1 MMRTLLSR
9 SRGVPLMVLALLVA
23 LPFVSGPYLVYLVTL
38 ALTFSIFALG
48 YDLLFGHTG
57 IVSFGHSVLYGLPA
71 YAIGILSQTVFDV
84 KNPVALIGVALLAG
98 VLLGAA
104 MGWLCSYTRGIYLAI
119 VTFAL
124 AHVSEL
130 FIFSDPRGIT
140 QGENSITR
148 IRPSAI
154 VVGDFTVDLF
164 SGVGLY
170 YLTLA
175 FLVLVLVGLT
185 LLMRSQW
192 GRVFRAIHQN
202 EERLSSLGYNTR
214 PYKILAFAFSG
225 GICAIAGSMVAF
237 LNNVVSPAMV
247 DWQVGAEILLIT
259 VLGGA
264 GTMTGPILGSF
275 VVVFTQTYATS
286 LVGQGNWVYVLGALY
301 ILVALF
307 LPGGI
312 VNALSRLPP
321 LYGRFAG
328 LGHRGKGLV
337 GAPPSSRVADPPR

>member
-1 MMRTLLSR
+1 MMRALLGPA
-9 SRGVPLMVLALLVA
+9 RGLPLIVLALLVA

-71 YAIGILSQTVFDV
+71 YAIGMLSQTVFDV

-98 VLLGAA
+98 VLLGGAI
-104 MGWLCSYTRGIYLAI
+104 GWLCSYTRGIYLAI

-140 QGENSITR
+140 QGENSITK
-148 IRPSAI
+148 IRPDAV
-154 VVGDFTVDLF
+154 VVGDLVIDLF

-175 FLVLVLVGLT
+175 FLLLVVVGLR

-192 GRVFRAIHQN
+192 GRVFHAIHQN
-202 EERLSSLGYNTR
+202 ESRLLSLGYNTR

-225 GICAIAGSMVAF
+225 GICAIAGAMVAF

-264 GTMTGPILGSF
+264 GTMTGPILGAF

-286 LVGQGNWVYVLGALY
+286 LVGEGNWVYVLGTLY
-301 ILVALF
+301 IVVALF

-312 VNALSRLPP
+312 VNALVRLTS
-321 LYGRFAG
+321 LYRRRFSVG
-328 LGHRGKGLV
+328 GRGKGFV
-337 GAPPSSRVADPPR
+337 GAALSSKVADTPR

>member
-1 MMRTLLSR
+1 MKIRTLPGPAHAL
-9 SRGVPLMVLALLVA
+9 PLAILALLLA
-23 LPFVSGPYLVYLVTL
+23 LPFLSGPYLVYLITL

-48 YDLLFGHTG
+48 YDVLFGHTG
-57 IVSFGHSVLYGLPA
+57 IVSFGHSVFYGMPA
-71 YAIGILSQTVFDV
+71 YAIGMVAHTVFDI
-84 KNPVALIGVALLAG
+84 KNPVVLIGAALLTG
-98 VLLGAA
+98 IVLGAIV
-104 MGWLCSYTRGIYLAI
+104 GWICSFTRGIYLAI

-124 AHVSEL
+124 AQISEL

-140 QGENSITR
+140 QGENSITGV
-148 IRPSAI
+148 RPSAVTI
-154 VVGDFTVDLF
+154 GDFSLSLF

-175 FLVLVLVGLT
+175 FLLLVLAGMA

-192 GRVFRAIHQN
+192 GQVFHAMREN
-202 EERLSSLGYNTR
+202 EERLLSLGYNTR
-214 PYKILAFAFSG
+214 PYKILAFSLSG
-225 GICAIAGSMVAF
+225 AISAIAGSMVAF

-264 GTMTGPILGSF
+264 GTMAGPILGSF
-275 VVVFTQTYATS
+275 VVMFTQTYASS
-286 LVGQGNWVYVLGALY
+286 LVGGGNWVYVLGALY

-312 VNALSRLPP
+312 MPMLPRLLTAFSRSLAR
-321 LYGRFAG
+321 LMGR
-328 LGHRGKGLV
+328 K
-337 GAPPSSRVADPPR
+337 S